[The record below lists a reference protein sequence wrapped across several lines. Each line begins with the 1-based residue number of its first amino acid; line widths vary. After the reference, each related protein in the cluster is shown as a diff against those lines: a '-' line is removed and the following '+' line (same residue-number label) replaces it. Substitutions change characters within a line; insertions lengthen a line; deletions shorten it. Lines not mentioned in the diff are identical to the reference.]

1 MSATTLT
8 FAPGSFMTD
17 HVSSRARFRKAAE
30 PVQAPKALTSVEL
43 LARARAGD
51 DLALNDLCARYL
63 PRLQK
68 WAHGR
73 LPQWARGGAV
83 ETVDI
88 VHDTLAQVVQRL
100 GTFEPRHDGAFQ
112 AFLRTSLHNR
122 ICDQIRWAK
131 RRPTDALATDR
142 PDEGPSPFEL
152 AIGVEAR
159 ERYEAA
165 LQRLKAPENNP
176 SNETTVDPKDRRGS
190 EPRTWGHFLIL
201 GRIGG
206 GSFGTVYRAHD
217 TKLQCD
223 IALKLIR
230 QDDGAANVLR
240 VFKEARLLAR
250 VHHGN
255 VVTVN

>member
-8 FAPGSFMTD
+8 FAPGSFMAD
-17 HVSSRARFRKAAE
+17 YVSSRTGSRKAA
-30 PVQAPKALTSVEL
+30 PIKVTNALTSVEL

-51 DLALNDLCARYL
+51 ELALNDLCTRYL

-73 LPQWARGGAV
+73 LPQWARAGAM

-88 VHDTLAQVVQRL
+88 VQETLAQVVQRL

-131 RRPTDALATDR
+131 RRPTDALASDR

-152 AIGVEAR
+152 AIGVQAR

-165 LQRLKAPENNP
+165 LLRLKAPDREAIIARIELGYSYP
-176 SNETTVDPKDRRGS
+176 EVARALGKPTVAAAHVAVSRALVKLAKEMAIVRRS
-190 EPRTWGHFLIL
+190 
-201 GRIGG
+201 
-206 GSFGTVYRAHD
+206 
-217 TKLQCD
+217 
-223 IALKLIR
+223 
-230 QDDGAANVLR
+230 
-240 VFKEARLLAR
+240 
-250 VHHGN
+250 
-255 VVTVN
+255 

>member
-30 PVQAPKALTSVEL
+30 PVQPPKALTSVEL

-51 DLALNDLCARYL
+51 ELALNDLCARYL

-88 VHDTLAQVVQRL
+88 VHDTFAQVVQRL
-100 GTFEPRHDGAFQ
+100 GPFEPRHDGAFQ

-165 LQRLKAPENNP
+165 LQRLKAPDREAIIARIELGLSYP
-176 SNETTVDPKDRRGS
+176 EVARALGKPTVAAAHVAVSRALVKLAKEMAIVRRS
-190 EPRTWGHFLIL
+190 
-201 GRIGG
+201 
-206 GSFGTVYRAHD
+206 
-217 TKLQCD
+217 
-223 IALKLIR
+223 
-230 QDDGAANVLR
+230 
-240 VFKEARLLAR
+240 
-250 VHHGN
+250 
-255 VVTVN
+255 

>member
-17 HVSSRARFRKAAE
+17 HVSSRARFRKAAA

-51 DLALNDLCARYL
+51 ELALNDLCARYL

-165 LQRLKAPENNP
+165 LQRLKAPDREAIIARIELGHSYP
-176 SNETTVDPKDRRGS
+176 EVARALGKPTVAAAHVAVSRALVKLAKEMAIVRRS
-190 EPRTWGHFLIL
+190 
-201 GRIGG
+201 
-206 GSFGTVYRAHD
+206 
-217 TKLQCD
+217 
-223 IALKLIR
+223 
-230 QDDGAANVLR
+230 
-240 VFKEARLLAR
+240 
-250 VHHGN
+250 
-255 VVTVN
+255 